1 MSKDMKVEAVID
13 SKVTAAKTATS
24 STSIAAPT
32 DSTANKSS
40 SGNTA
45 GMMRFI
51 AVEYVFR
58 D

>member
-13 SKVTAAKTATS
+13 SKVTAAMTATS
-24 STSIAAPT
+24 SASIAAPT

-45 GMMRFI
+45 GMMRFV
-51 AVEYVFR
+51 AVEYLGC
-58 D
+58 